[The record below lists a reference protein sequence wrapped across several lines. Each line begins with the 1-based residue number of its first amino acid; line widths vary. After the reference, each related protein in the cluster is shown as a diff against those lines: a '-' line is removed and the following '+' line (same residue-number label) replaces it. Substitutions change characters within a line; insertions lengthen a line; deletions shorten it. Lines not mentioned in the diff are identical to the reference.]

1 MFDAGAVKGRAILDD
16 SQWVKGSKNVQN
28 STGKMVTSMF
38 TAQAAFAAVQKVIQT
53 TIQTIQK
60 SVTAFANQEKV
71 ESQLNAVLK
80 STKNAAGLTAAEIK
94 KMAAEFQKT
103 TTFGDEA
110 VLSAQNLLLTFT
122 KIGKDV
128 FPDATETVL
137 NMSVAFGQDLKS
149 SAVQL
154 GKALGDPIRGI
165 TALQRVGLVFTEQQ
179 KETVKQLVST
189 GKTMEAQKLIL
200 KELETQ
206 VGGSARALRETFGGA
221 LEGLKN
227 LQDDVLEDFGRLIAI
242 SGTEYVNAMISA
254 TEGVH
259 NFLSSEDVI
268 NKVIKV
274 SKVLSNEFL
283 NLVRIIQ
290 KDLISIWDDLNGS
303 FNQLFGDTDLG
314 LVIVQKLVGI
324 MSNLGEKIS
333 LVTSVINFYIEAY
346 TNLFS
351 VVGNAINVVKEF
363 IGVIDQIKTIKFDQ
377 ILNLIK
383 PITDI
388 YKEVILNTFNFI
400 KDIGTTISGFFGTIV
415 KKAVTFISNIAQPV
429 IKFLSP
435 VINII
440 QDIVNVVQGLAGK
453 LKDLLGDVNF
463 EGFNKSVENLNKSTV
478 KLGKDTVS
486 SLSDVISNA
495 SKVYDPFD
503 TATKENTKKI
513 TDQWNNMNKNIEDR
527 YKDTSNNLITTT
539 NETTNGIKTALMSQE
554 EVYDKLN
561 KMVDDFSNSTKEKNK
576 ELAKKIVEGFT
587 FILSKAS
594 EIFNSIFGLITNS
607 MQNELTALKEK
618 NAAEIEEL
626 EEQKEKKLEQIDEE
640 GENKLEIL
648 EAQRE
653 AGIISEEE
661 FQEREKLLEEDTANR
676 KAELDKKLS
685 EQILATKK
693 KQIDKENAMEKK
705 IFEAEKANQIA
716 CHGEDVNIK
725 MFDGSIKNITQIK
738 INDSIIGNDGK
749 ERKVLEL
756 YTGINKMYQIKY
768 DNGYSW
774 TATENHILCLS
785 NGKDFIEMS
794 VKNYLNSSI
803 QKEYFLYKID
813 NNIIT
818 IIKNFKVEY
827 IGKKR
832 FYGFNIDGNNLYQ
845 LEDGTITHNTI
856 WISAALGIVA
866 AWAQSIA
873 QLGPIAGAIFAG
885 ILTAAILGV
894 AIAQTVVISQQQ
906 YIPKKA
912 KGGKASGLT
921 EINEGGRGE
930 IVNLPDNSLVIPN
943 DISNQIAE
951 NVGANNGNMINVSFK
966 GAVISDALSL
976 KKVTDYVMQRLNLEM
991 RRS

>member
-1 MFDAGAVKGRAILDD
+1 MAFDAGAVTGRAILDD
-16 SQWVKGSKNVQN
+16 SQWVKGAKKVQN

-53 TIQTIQK
+53 TIQTVQK
-60 SVTAFANQEKV
+60 SVTAFANQERV
-71 ESQLNAVLK
+71 ENQLNAVLK

-137 NMSVAFGQDLKS
+137 NMSEALGQDLKS
-149 SAVQL
+149 SAIQL
-154 GKALGDPIRGI
+154 GKALNDPIIGA
-165 TALQRVGLVFTEQQ
+165 TALRRVGVSLTQQQMDQIKVFQ
-179 KETVKQLVST
+179 KSGNLL
-189 GKTMEAQKLIL
+189 EAQKIIL
-200 KELETQ
+200 NELAVEF
-206 VGGSARALRETFGGA
+206 GGAAKAARETFGGA
-221 LEGLKN
+221 LKSLQN
-227 LQDDVLEDFGRLIAI
+227 LQGDVLEDFGRLIAI

-268 NKVIKV
+268 NKVTKV

-283 NLVRIIQ
+283 NLVGVIQ
-290 KDLISIWDDLNGS
+290 KDLISIWDNLNSS

-314 LVIVQKLVGI
+314 LVIVQKLAGI

-333 LVTSVINFYIEAY
+333 LVTSVINFYIKAY

-351 VVGNAINVVKEF
+351 VVGNAVNVVKEF

-383 PITDI
+383 PITDV

-503 TATKENTKKI
+503 TATKQNTKKI
-513 TDQWNNMNKNIEDR
+513 TDQWNQMNKNIEDR
-527 YKDTSNNLITTT
+527 YKDTSNNLIDTT
-539 NETTNGIKTALMSQE
+539 NETTNNIGKALLSQE
-554 EVYDKLN
+554 EVYDKMN
-561 KMVDDFSNSTKEKNK
+561 QMVTDFSNKTKEKNASM
-576 ELAKKIVEGFT
+576 AKDFAAKFT
-587 FILSKAS
+587 FILTKAA
-594 EIFNSIFGLITNS
+594 EVFNSISGLITNS
-607 MQNELTALKEK
+607 LQNELTALKEK

-626 EEQKEKKLEQIDEE
+626 EAQKEKKLEQVDEE

-693 KQIDKENAMEKK
+693 KQIEKENAMEKK

-716 CHGEDVNIK
+716 NV
-725 MFDGSIKNITQIK
+725 
-738 INDSIIGNDGK
+738 
-749 ERKVLEL
+749 
-756 YTGINKMYQIKY
+756 
-768 DNGYSW
+768 
-774 TATENHILCLS
+774 
-785 NGKDFIEMS
+785 
-794 VKNYLNSSI
+794 
-803 QKEYFLYKID
+803 
-813 NNIIT
+813 
-818 IIKNFKVEY
+818 
-827 IGKKR
+827 
-832 FYGFNIDGNNLYQ
+832 
-845 LEDGTITHNTI
+845 

>member
-16 SQWVKGSKNVQN
+16 SQWVKGSKNIQN

-53 TIQTIQK
+53 TIQTVQK

-268 NKVIKV
+268 NKVTKV

-283 NLVRIIQ
+283 NLVGVIQ
-290 KDLISIWDDLNGS
+290 KDLISIWDNLNSS

-314 LVIVQKLVGI
+314 LVIVQKLAGI

-333 LVTSVINFYIEAY
+333 LVTSVINFYIKTY

-351 VVGNAINVVKEF
+351 VVRDAVNVVKEF
-363 IGVIDQIKTIKFDQ
+363 MGVIDQVLGVSEQFDKIKDFV
-377 ILNLIK
+377 K
-383 PITDI
+383 PIVNF
-388 YKEVILNTFNFI
+388 YKDMILNTDQFI
-400 KDIGTTISGFFGTIV
+400 RDIGTTISGFFGTIV
-415 KKAVTFISNIAQPV
+415 KKAVAFISNIAQPV

-527 YKDTSNNLITTT
+527 YKETSNNLINIT
-539 NETTNGIKTALMSQE
+539 NETTNDIKTALMSQE
-554 EVYDKLN
+554 EVYEKLDE
-561 KMVDDFSNSTKEKNK
+561 MVEDFSNESKEKNK
-576 ELAKKIVEGFT
+576 ELAKKIVENFT
-587 FILSKAS
+587 FVLNKVA
-594 EIFNSIFGLITNS
+594 EVFNSISGLITNS

-640 GENKLEIL
+640 GENKLEML

-716 CHGEDVNIK
+716 NV
-725 MFDGSIKNITQIK
+725 
-738 INDSIIGNDGK
+738 
-749 ERKVLEL
+749 
-756 YTGINKMYQIKY
+756 
-768 DNGYSW
+768 
-774 TATENHILCLS
+774 
-785 NGKDFIEMS
+785 
-794 VKNYLNSSI
+794 
-803 QKEYFLYKID
+803 
-813 NNIIT
+813 
-818 IIKNFKVEY
+818 
-827 IGKKR
+827 
-832 FYGFNIDGNNLYQ
+832 
-845 LEDGTITHNTI
+845 

-930 IVNLPDNSLVIPN
+930 IVNLPDNSLVIPS